1 MEKSVAKCAF
11 ATLYTMAGQTAD
23 KFSGC
28 CMGTVF
34 SALVILW
41 IALTLFRAAVTAPTG
56 NKKKKAPSIVL
67 EDTPPAEAVTPIIVT
82 NNDDAIVAAITAAV
96 AATLAEENGGTVP
109 GFRVVSFRRANQ
121 NK

>member
-1 MEKSVAKCAF
+1 MTFVALAMPMGERL
-11 ATLYTMAGQTAD
+11 AYAG
-23 KFSGC
+23 KMLVIG
-28 CMGTVF
+28 MGTVF
-34 SALVILW
+34 AALVILW